1 MSKNDEPSMSEILK
15 DKVEVRYAP
24 LTQTIK
30 FHDHIRIEDGLIK
43 FVEDPD
49 KDSTAGEKRK
59 APEDDN
65 IFAPKPKRSMNKPLN
80 YDVFAK
86 RAAG

>member
-1 MSKNDEPSMSEILK
+1 MSEILR
-15 DKVEVRYAP
+15 DKLEVRHAP
-24 LTQTIK
+24 LPQTIK

-43 FVEDPD
+43 FIEDPD

-59 APEDDN
+59 APEDDDL
-65 IFAPKPKRSMNKPLN
+65 FAPKPKRSMIKPLI